1 MPAAAA
7 HARHSRAP
15 PFIEPPGYARH
26 KPERTLLYQLV
37 EQHYP
42 AFREMRT
49 MAGRSLPDYIEEE
62 FDAYLKCGRLE
73 EGFLRVRCDHCHA
86 EKLVAF
92 SCKKRGFCPS
102 CGARRMAETAALLA
116 DEVLPERPLRQ
127 WVLSL
132 PCALRFLL
140 ATDPDALTL
149 VLGTVYHTI
158 SGYLLKSAGLTR
170 TTADTGAVTL
180 IQRFGSALNLN
191 VHFHMI
197 FLDGVYVPTGDQPV
211 FRHVP
216 APTSAQLQGLVQQI
230 AERVGRLL
238 EKRGLIE
245 RDMENAW
252 LAADRPGGPL
262 DDLIGHSITYR
273 IAVGPRAGQ
282 KLFTLQTLPPN
293 ALPEAEQQGDHRGA
307 AQAGGFSLH
316 AGIDIAPGQRQ
327 KLERLCRYVSRPPVA
342 VDRMALTASGQVR
355 YSLKTP
361 YRDGTTHIVLEPLDL
376 MARLAALVPPP
387 RMHLTRYHGV
397 FAPHSQLRAAV
408 TPAGRGLGKKPRE
421 EEEGADKPATPRHV
435 AMNWAKRLKRVFGID
450 IEACARCGGKLK
462 VIASIEESAVIAKI
476 LAHLERT
483 APEQVQS
490 ELPLGARAPPVQ
502 SRLL

>member
-1 MPAAAA
+1 
-7 HARHSRAP
+7 
-15 PFIEPPGYARH
+15 
-26 KPERTLLYQLV
+26 
-37 EQHYP
+37 
-42 AFREMRT
+42 
-49 MAGRSLPDYIEEE
+49 
-62 FDAYLKCGRLE
+62 
-73 EGFLRVRCDHCHA
+73 
-86 EKLVAF
+86 
-92 SCKKRGFCPS
+92 
-102 CGARRMAETAALLA
+102 MAETAALLA
-116 DEVLPERPLRQ
+116 DGVLPERPLRQ

-132 PCALRFLL
+132 PYALRFLL

-149 VLGTVYHTI
+149 VLGAVYRTI
-158 SGYLLKSAGLTR
+158 SGYLLKSADLTR
-170 TTADTGAVTL
+170 TTGATGAVTL

-197 FLDGVYVPTGDQPV
+197 FPDGVYVPGDQPV

-216 APTSAQLQGLVQQI
+216 APTSVQLQVLVQQI
-230 AERVGRLL
+230 AGRMGRLL
-238 EKRGLIE
+238 ERRGLVE

-252 LAADRPGGPL
+252 LATDGPGGPL

-282 KLFTLQTLPPN
+282 KLFTLQTLS
-293 ALPEAEQQGDHRGA
+293 ASATPEAEQQGDYRGA

-316 AGIDIAPGQRQ
+316 AGIDIEPHQRP

-342 VDRMALTASGQVR
+342 VDRMALTDSGQVR

-361 YRDGTTHIVLEPLDL
+361 YRDGTTHIVLKPLDL

-397 FAPHSQLRAAV
+397 FAPHSKLRAAV
-408 TPAGRGLGKKPRE
+408 TPAGQGKGKKPPA
-421 EEEGADKPATPRHV
+421 EEGTDKPTTPRHV
-435 AMNWAKRLKRVFGID
+435 AMSWAKRLKRVFGID

-462 VIASIEESAVIAKI
+462 VIASIEEPAVIAKI

-483 APEQVQS
+483 APDQYQA
-490 ELPLGARAPPVQ
+490 ELPFGARAPPVQ
-502 SRLL
+502 ARLL